1 MKLTKKMTV
10 CGLVA
15 SLSTIFWQQLTL
27 AEIITLGKASGGQIV
42 KLDTQSIS
50 RNGNNG
56 SWWAGFSYYLGQ
68 RRILAEAYCAG
79 EGSWHSDGLEHK
91 PQSQATRNMLSI
103 VCTGR
108 HADGTYQEEGYGYS
122 LVFDPPSNIRAT
134 PSGQVICSISEMS
147 VISVY
152 AEPKNGW
159 YLTQACGGVG
169 WIHKSQIRPFH

>member
-42 KLDTQSIS
+42 KLDTQSIP
-50 RNGNNG
+50 RMGNGASWG
-56 SWWAGFSYYLGQ
+56 SIFTYYLGQ
-68 RRILAEAYCAG
+68 RRIEAEAYCAG
-79 EGSWHSDGLEHK
+79 EGSWRSDGTEHK

-103 VCTGR
+103 VCSAR
-108 HADGTYQEEGYGYS
+108 YADGTHLEEGYGYS

-152 AEPKNGW
+152 AQPKNGW
-159 YLTQACGGVG
+159 YLTQACGDVG
-169 WIHKSQIRPFH
+169 WIHESQIRPFY